1 MSNFLFGSICLSDIP
16 QEHITISEKNGKKYL
31 NIYVSQ
37 RKEEGKY
44 GETHFIGVS
53 VPKEKKK
60 PNDDAIY
67 IGNLKTWNKNS
78 KSSDTPQEDD
88 LPF

>member
-37 RKEEGKY
+37 RKEKGKY

-53 VPKEKKK
+53 IPKEKKK
-60 PNDDAIY
+60 PNDDAVY
-67 IGNLKTWNKNS
+67 IGNLKTWDKSPKNS
-78 KSSDTPQEDD
+78 DAPQEDD